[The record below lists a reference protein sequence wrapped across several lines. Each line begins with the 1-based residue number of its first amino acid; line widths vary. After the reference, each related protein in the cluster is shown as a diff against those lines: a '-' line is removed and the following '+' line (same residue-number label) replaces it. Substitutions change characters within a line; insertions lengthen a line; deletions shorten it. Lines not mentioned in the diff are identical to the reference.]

1 MRLYRLAE
9 LTLPGLAVGFIAG
22 LVAGGLAGFI
32 GQPAGWA
39 LVTGLALGIPLALLG
54 AGYTMLL
61 VQNKVR
67 LGGFAPA
74 ALYWLFAY
82 PAARLLHEVLTS
94 TILGG
99 SPKLPPDVFGFLA
112 YQGIVSAGFA
122 IGFLWMHERVAPR
135 YWQRIAGRNPAAARV
150 YVRYA
155 EHARI
160 LFEAKE
166 RRRAMR
172 GQARAARRGGR
183 PAAAPSRTADRPP
196 ARPGKATA
204 VPAAEPSARK
214 ATSTRR

>member
-9 LTLPGLAVGFIAG
+9 LLLPGLFVGFIAG
-22 LVAGGLAGFI
+22 LVAGGLAGFV
-32 GQPAGWA
+32 GQPIGWA

-74 ALYWLFAY
+74 ALYWLIAY
-82 PAARLLHEVLTS
+82 PAARLLHEVTTS
-94 TILGG
+94 AVIGG
-99 SPKLPPDVFGFLA
+99 TPRLPEDVFGFLA
-112 YQGIVSAGFA
+112 YQGIVSAGFS

-135 YWQRIAGRNPAAARV
+135 YWQRISEHNPAAAKV

-160 LFEAKE
+160 IFEAKE
-166 RRRAMR
+166 RRKAMR
-172 GQARAARRGGR
+172 GQVRAARRGGR
-183 PAAAPSRTADRPP
+183 PAGTPSPTADRPP
-196 ARPGKATA
+196 ARPGKNVAK
-204 VPAAEPSARK
+204 PEGRK
-214 ATSTRR
+214 ATSTTR